1 MPRWSVKT
9 SSPAETQQLGVR
21 LGRLLDRPLVILLS
35 GDLGAGKT
43 CFTQGVA
50 RGLGVPEGE
59 PVTSPTYT
67 LMNRYGGRLPLY
79 HFDLYR
85 LNHQDD
91 LVDIDFDDYLHG
103 DGIVVVEW
111 ADRFPDLDLEGLR
124 IHIEYEEDEARCVEF
139 WSETTAPSELL
150 SGLEKCFDRDGNS

>member
-9 SSPAETQQLGVR
+9 LSPAETQQLGVQ
-21 LGRLLDRPLVILLS
+21 LGRLLDGPLVILLS

-50 RGLGVPEGE
+50 RGLGVPEAE

-67 LMNRYGGRLPLY
+67 LMNQYGGRLPLY

-91 LVDIDFDDYLHG
+91 LVDIDFDDYLQG

-111 ADRFPDLDLEGLR
+111 ADRFPGLNIEGLR
-124 IHIEYEEDEARCVEF
+124 VHIEYEENEARCVEF
-139 WSETTAPSELL
+139 RGETTASGELL
-150 SGLEKCFDRDGNS
+150 TALEKCFDRAGKS

>member
-9 SSPAETQQLGVR
+9 LSPAETQQLGVQ
-21 LGRLLDRPLVILLS
+21 LGRLLDGPLVILLS

-50 RGLGVPEGE
+50 RGLGVPEAE

-67 LMNRYGGRLPLY
+67 LMNQYGGRLPLY

-91 LVDIDFDDYLHG
+91 LVDIDFDDYLQG

-111 ADRFPDLDLEGLR
+111 ADRFPELN
-124 IHIEYEEDEARCVEF
+124 IERRASCSV
-139 WSETTAPSELL
+139 W
-150 SGLEKCFDRDGNS
+150 

>member
-1 MPRWSVKT
+1 MPSWSV
-9 SSPAETQQLGVR
+9 ETQSPVQTQKLGVL

-43 CFTQGVA
+43 CFTQGLA
-50 RGLGVPEGE
+50 RGLEVPEAE

-67 LMNRYGGRLPLY
+67 LMNQYGGRLPLY

-85 LNHQDD
+85 LNHLDD

-103 DGIVVVEW
+103 DGVVVVEW
-111 ADRFPDLDLEGLR
+111 ADRFPEMEVEGLLV
-124 IHIEYEEDEARCVEF
+124 HIEHREDEARSLIFTGQNPV
-139 WSETTAPSELL
+139 AGGLVAA
-150 SGLEKCFDRDGNS
+150 LEKCFDRDGNS

>member
-1 MPRWSVKT
+1 MLSWSVKT
-9 SSPAETQQLGVR
+9 ESPAQTAELGFL

-50 RGLGVPEGE
+50 RGLDVNEAE

-67 LMNRYGGRLPLY
+67 LMNQYGGRLPLY

-85 LNHQDD
+85 LNQLDD

-111 ADRFPDLDLEGLR
+111 ADRFTELDIDGLR
-124 IHIEYEEDEARCVEF
+124 VHIEHKDNDVRSLVF
-139 WSETTAPSELL
+139 RGNTTRSSELL
-150 SGLEKCFDRDGNS
+150 TALEKCFDRDGNS